1 MSETFARILS
11 LVDRGVYL
19 VSNHA
24 YDELSDEQI
33 HPEDLL
39 LGLADAEVIED
50 YPAAFRG
57 PSVLVL
63 QNDRD
68 GVVHTVWGIPKH
80 HNEPAVLITAY
91 RPQPTRW
98 SPDFRR
104 RRT

>member
-1 MSETFARILS
+1 LSETFFRIVS

-19 VSNHA
+19 VSNHT
-24 YDELSDEQI
+24 YDELLDEQI

-39 LGLADAEVIED
+39 RELADAEVIED
-50 YPAAFRG
+50 YPAALRG
-57 PSVLVL
+57 PSVLLL
-63 QNDRD
+63 QSGRD